1 MADELTFEFPE
12 LRQFIN
18 ELRELP
24 DKVRQRLLK
33 GVVATGA
40 SVIRKEAIR
49 LAPVWTGEVSDGHP
63 PPGTLKKAIYQTR
76 LTERC
81 TASEEVWKVDVR
93 RGPKVTK
100 GQKDYS
106 GAAFYAHWVEFGH
119 YARVSKSV
127 GKTRKERREY
137 AKTQGLW
144 VPAHPYMRP
153 AFENTKAAAVRA
165 MRDYFVNNLEIALVG
180 SRFLKGR

>member
-1 MADELTFEFPE
+1 MADDVTFDFPE

-24 DKVRQRLLK
+24 DSVRKRLLR
-33 GVVATGA
+33 GTVATGA

-49 LAPVWTGEVSDGHP
+49 LAPEWTGEVSQGHP

-76 LTERC
+76 LSEKC
-81 TASEEVWKVDVR
+81 TLTEEVWKVDVR
-93 RGPKVTK
+93 KGPKVTK

-106 GAAFYAHWVEFGH
+106 TAAFYAHWVEFGH

-144 VPAHPYMRP
+144 VPAKPYMRP
-153 AFENTKAAAVRA
+153 AFENTKSAAFQA
-165 MRDYFVNNLEIALVG
+165 MRDYFVSNLEIALVG
-180 SRFLKGR
+180 SRFLKAR